1 MEKGLDKLIGYKK
14 GFAFANIIVLISV
27 ALMFL
32 FGVVSIIL
40 YQKAVRKN
48 AQEIYVL
55 TPSGMI
61 NQALK
66 VERSMMRKYE
76 YQDVM
81 KRVFMF
87 LYEHDEHNFQDR
99 LEQANNILG
108 DPGIR
113 ITKEFEQ
120 ENHLKRLREYNLI
133 LRMEITGYQVDE
145 ANKTGIIEGVQTVLW
160 KDQSKKIRYQVR
172 CKFQDMISNSEKNP
186 HGIKIIMWEEVLEQ
200 VIEK

>member
-1 MEKGLDKLIGYKK
+1 
-14 GFAFANIIVLISV
+14 
-27 ALMFL
+27 
-32 FGVVSIIL
+32 
-40 YQKAVRKN
+40 
-48 AQEIYVL
+48 
-55 TPSGMI
+55 
-61 NQALK
+61 
-66 VERSMMRKYE
+66 
-76 YQDVM
+76 
-81 KRVFMF
+81 MF